1 MKNIIAR
8 VYRGELVDLTHR
20 AHVAVV
26 NADGELLY
34 HIGDPNRVTFIRSSA
49 KPIQALVACESKAV
63 DAFGL
68 SEEELALLCASHNG
82 EELHVKSVRSILE
95 KAGLSEDAL
104 QCGFHP
110 SLDAKVAKTQPKEL
124 SPAYSNCSG
133 KHSGMLIAACH
144 LGEDIGDYLNLSH
157 PHQKRIIS
165 TISELSG
172 VPYEEIITAT
182 DGCGVPVHALPLKDF
197 ALAYARMA
205 SQEGMDKERA
215 TYVKRITEAMRN
227 HPFMVAGSNR
237 ACTRI
242 MEVSDGKVFAKLG
255 ADGYYAVG
263 IPDRKWGITCKVED
277 GSVPIVEG
285 LIIHVLYALG
295 IINDKA
301 FEALEE
307 FHSPIRFNHR
317 GEKVGNVAY
326 TLQWERD
333 SE

>member
-1 MKNIIAR
+1 
-8 VYRGELVDLTHR
+8 LVDLTHR

-26 NADGELLY
+26 NSEGKLLY
-34 HIGDPNRVTFIRSSA
+34 HIGDPNRVTFVRSSA
-49 KPIQALVACESKAV
+49 KPIQALVACESGAV
-63 DAFGL
+63 DAYGL

-82 EELHVKSVRSILE
+82 EELHVKSVKSILE
-95 KAGLSEDAL
+95 KAGLDEGAL

-133 KHSGMLIAACH
+133 KHSGMLITACH
-144 LGEDIGDYLNLSH
+144 LGEDINDYLSLSH
-157 PHQKRIIS
+157 PHQKRIIA
-165 TISELSG
+165 TLSELSS
-172 VPYEEIITAT
+172 VPYEEIITAI
-182 DGCGVPVHALPLKDF
+182 DGCGVPVHALPLKAF
-197 ALAYARMA
+197 AQAYARMA
-205 SQEGMDKERA
+205 SLEGLSEERA
-215 TYVKRITEAMRN
+215 ACVGRITGAMRN

-263 IPDRKWGITCKVED
+263 VPDRKWGITCKVED

-295 IINDKA
+295 IINEKA

-307 FHSPIRFNHR
+307 FHSPVRFNHR
-317 GEKVGNVAY
+317 GDKVGNVAY
-326 TLQWERD
+326 TLQWERK